1 MDVYRGG
8 RLAGNPVGHVKADGT
23 IIRGGR
29 LTGDSIGH
37 VREDGTVVRGGRW
50 TGSSVGYV
58 KDMTDIRKAAGA
70 ALLLLLS

>member
-1 MDVYRGG
+1 M
-8 RLAGNPVGHVKADGT
+8 
-23 IIRGGR
+23 
-29 LTGDSIGH
+29 TGDSVGH